1 MPSFFALQ
9 NVGLWLGVVITVAL
23 VAALLVP
30 YLFEEIRRGKIELG
44 PRLPTGAG
52 DVHPGYRRN
61 PTPGVPTPQ
70 APPPDTT
77 LSLRSFH
84 VVLIWL
90 SIVLASG
97 TGMWG
102 LLNHQVL
109 LGVLSLG
116 VAILLVAYLGFFA
129 REEKILE

>member
-1 MPSFFALQ
+1 MSSVFAFQ
-9 NVGLWLGVVITVAL
+9 DVGLWLAVVITVGL
-23 VAALLVP
+23 FAALLVP
-30 YLFEEIRRGKIELG
+30 YLFEEIWRGKIDLG
-44 PRLPTGAG
+44 RRLPTGAG
-52 DVHPGYRRN
+52 DVHPGYRGN
-61 PTPGVPTPQ
+61 PTPGVPPPQ
-70 APPPDTT
+70 APPRDAT

-97 TGMWG
+97 TGTWG

-116 VAILLVAYLGFFA
+116 VAILLVAYVGFFA

>member
-1 MPSFFALQ
+1 MSSFFAFQ
-9 NVGLWLGVVITVAL
+9 DAGLWLAIVITVGL
-23 VAALLVP
+23 LCALLLP
-30 YLFEEIRRGKIELG
+30 YLFEEIRRGKIDLG
-44 PRLPTGAG
+44 PSLPTGAG
-52 DVHPGYRRN
+52 DCHPGYRQN
-61 PTPGVPTPQ
+61 PTPGVPPPQ
-70 APPPDTT
+70 APPPDAT

-129 REEKILE
+129 REAKLVE

>member
-1 MPSFFALQ
+1 MSSFFAFQ
-9 NVGLWLGVVITVAL
+9 DAGLWLAIVVAVGL
-23 VAALLVP
+23 CAALLVP

-52 DVHPGYRRN
+52 DIHPGYRRN
-61 PTPGVPTPQ
+61 PTPGVPPPQ
-70 APPPDTT
+70 APPPDAT

-97 TGMWG
+97 TGTWG
-102 LLNHQVL
+102 LLNHQIL

-129 REEKILE
+129 SEAKTLE

>member
-1 MPSFFALQ
+1 MSSLFAFQ
-9 NVGLWLGVVITVAL
+9 GAGLWLAILITVGL
-23 VAALLVP
+23 FAALLVP
-30 YLFEEIRRGKIELG
+30 YLFEEIKRGKIELG

-52 DVHPGYRRN
+52 DIHPGNRRN
-61 PTPGVPTPQ
+61 PTPGVPPPQ
-70 APPPDTT
+70 APPPDAT

-97 TGMWG
+97 TGTWG

-116 VAILLVAYLGFFA
+116 LAILLVAYLRYFA
-129 REEKILE
+129 SEAKLVE

>member
-1 MPSFFALQ
+1 MSSFFAFQ
-9 NVGLWLGVVITVAL
+9 DAGLWLAIVITVGL

-30 YLFEEIRRGKIELG
+30 YLFKEIRRGKIDLG

-70 APPPDTT
+70 APPPDAT

-109 LGVLSLG
+109 LGILSLG

>member
-9 NVGLWLGVVITVAL
+9 NVGLWLGVVITIGL
-23 VAALLVP
+23 FAALLVP
-30 YLFEEIRRGKIELG
+30 YLFEEIWRGKVDLG

-52 DVHPGYRRN
+52 DVHPGYRGN
-61 PTPGVPTPQ
+61 PTPGVPLPQ
-70 APPPDTT
+70 APPPDAT

-116 VAILLVAYLGFFA
+116 VAILLVAYVGYFA
-129 REEKILE
+129 SKEKAVE

>member
-1 MPSFFALQ
+1 MPGFFAFQ
-9 NVGLWLGVVITVAL
+9 DAGLWLAVVITVGL
-23 VAALLVP
+23 IAALLVP

-52 DVHPGYRRN
+52 DVHPGYRQN
-61 PTPGVPTPQ
+61 PTPGVPTPK
-70 APPPDTT
+70 APPPDAT

-97 TGMWG
+97 TGTWG

-116 VAILLVAYLGFFA
+116 VAILLVAYLGYFA

>member
-1 MPSFFALQ
+1 MSSFFALQ
-9 NVGLWLGVVITVAL
+9 NVGLWLAIVITVGL
-23 VAALLVP
+23 FAALLVP

-52 DVHPGYRRN
+52 DVHPGYRGN
-61 PTPGVPTPQ
+61 PTPGVPPPQ
-70 APPPDTT
+70 APPPDAT

-102 LLNHQVL
+102 LLNHQIL

-116 VAILLVAYLGFFA
+116 AAILLVVYLGFFA
-129 REEKILE
+129 REEKLVE

>member
-1 MPSFFALQ
+1 MSSFFALQ
-9 NVGLWLGVVITVAL
+9 YVGLWLAVVIAVGL
-23 VAALLVP
+23 FAALLVP
-30 YLFEEIRRGKIELG
+30 YLFEEIWRGKIELG

-52 DVHPGYRRN
+52 DVHPGYRGN
-61 PTPGVPTPQ
+61 PTPGVPPPQ
-70 APPPDTT
+70 APPPDAT

-97 TGMWG
+97 TGTWG

-116 VAILLVAYLGFFA
+116 VAILLVAYVGYFA
-129 REEKILE
+129 REAKILE

>member
-1 MPSFFALQ
+1 MSSFFAFQ
-9 NVGLWLGVVITVAL
+9 DAGLWLAIVITVGL
-23 VAALLVP
+23 IAALLVP
-30 YLFEEIRRGKIELG
+30 YLFKEIRRGKIDLG

-61 PTPGVPTPQ
+61 PTPGVPPPQ

-116 VAILLVAYLGFFA
+116 VAILLVAYLGYFA